1 MWFQIFFSIA
11 CIAAAIGVTA
21 FIVINNRELGGKAAP
36 GWWVVSILISQIFIV
51 AIMAVWWKDW
61 WVSHQWL
68 MNVSTGLT
76 IAGVILWAVAKIYTR
91 RHW

>member
-11 CIAAAIGVTA
+11 CFTAAITLTA
-21 FIVINNRELGGKAAP
+21 FIVTNNKELGGKAAP
-36 GWWVVSILISQIFIV
+36 GWWVVSGLISQIFIV
-51 AIMAVWWKDW
+51 AIMAVWWKEW
-61 WVSHQWL
+61 WIDHQWL

-76 IAGVILWAVAKIYTR
+76 ITGVILWAVAKICTR